1 MKKSLQNPFL
11 KLSLMLLFLAGTF
24 SWAAAQVDTS
34 LASGLLKG
42 DLQNHLISKLGGRL
56 GTITVSEKFN
66 FSNAATLQIA
76 SRQIPSKTGTFDQI
90 TIKITEAGK
99 THLISLVQGSDGK
112 LSELQ
117 GGQLISIRSA
127 SSSLSCVTQLLGS
140 ASSCSACKTKIVNC
154 INQNNTFLKRVR
166 CIGSSFDGSC
176 IACGVSLISVINCLR
191 SN

>member
-1 MKKSLQNPFL
+1 MKNSLQNPFL
-11 KLSLMLLFLAGTF
+11 KLSLLLLILSGTF
-24 SWAAAQVDTS
+24 SWASAQVDTS

-42 DLQNHLISKLGGRL
+42 DLQNYLISKLGGRL

-66 FSNAATLQIA
+66 FSNATLQIA

-99 THLISLVQGSDGK
+99 TQLISLVQGSDGK

-117 GGQLISIRSA
+117 GGQLISVRSA

>member
-1 MKKSLQNPFL
+1 MKNSLQTFL
-11 KLSLMLLFLAGTF
+11 MKLCFVLTLCGTF
-24 SWAAAQVDTS
+24 TFTNAQGVDTS
-34 LASGLLKG
+34 LASGLLRG

-66 FSNAATLQIA
+66 FSNASLQIA

-117 GGQLISIRSA
+117 SGQLISVRSA

>member
-1 MKKSLQNPFL
+1 MKNSLQTIL
-11 KLSLMLLFLAGTF
+11 MKLSFVLVLCGTF
-24 SWAAAQVDTS
+24 TFSKAQGVDTAQAS
-34 LASGLLKG
+34 LLLKG
-42 DLQNHLISKLGGRL
+42 DLQNHLLSKLGGRL
-56 GTITVSEKFN
+56 GTITVSERFN
-66 FSNAATLQIA
+66 LRNATLQIA
-76 SRQIPSKTGTFDQI
+76 SRQVPSKTGTFDQI

-99 THLISLVQGSDGK
+99 TQLISLVQSSDGR

-117 GGQLISIRSA
+117 GGQLISVRSA

-166 CIGSSFDGSC
+166 CLGSSFDGSC